1 MMKFNNDQEIQLLT
15 NKPYEKDAIISFKLV
30 NGDEIVAKVVEET
43 DTKYIVSK
51 PCTVV
56 PSAKG
61 LGLIQS
67 LFTSDLNKS
76 ISIDKS
82 HVMLHSATIKDVED
96 YYIQTTTG
104 ITPATAGGIIT

>member
-1 MMKFNNDQEIQLLT
+1 MLT
-15 NKPYEKDAIISFKLV
+15 NKHYEKDTIVSFKLV
-30 NGDEIVAKVVEET
+30 NGDEIVAKVLEET
-43 DTKYIVSK
+43 DAKYIVSK

-56 PSAKG
+56 PSQKG
-61 LGLIQS
+61 LALIQS

-76 ISIDKS
+76 ISIDKN
-82 HVMLHSATIKDVED
+82 HVMLHSATVKDVED

>member
-1 MMKFNNDQEIQLLT
+1 MLT
-15 NKPYEKDAIISFKLV
+15 TNGYNKDTIVSFKLV
-30 NGDEIVAKVVEET
+30 NGDEVVAKIIE
-43 DTKYIVSK
+43 DTATHYVVSK

-56 PSAKG
+56 PSQKG

-82 HVMLHSATIKDVED
+82 HVMLHSATVKEVED
-96 YYIQTTTG
+96 HYIQTTTG
-104 ITPATAGGIIT
+104 IQPASAGGIIT

>member
-1 MMKFNNDQEIQLLT
+1 MLAT
-15 NKPYEKDAIISFKLV
+15 NGYNKDTIVSFKLV
-30 NGDEIVAKVVEET
+30 NGDEIVAKIVEET
-43 DTKYIVSK
+43 TTHYVVSK

-76 ISIDKS
+76 ISLDKS
-82 HVMLHSATIKDVED
+82 HVMLHSATVKDVED

>member
-1 MMKFNNDQEIQLLT
+1 MLT
-15 NKPYEKDAIISFKLV
+15 TNGYNKDTIVSLKLV
-30 NGDEIVAKVVEET
+30 NGDEVVAKVVE
-43 DTKYIVSK
+43 DTPEHFVVSK

-82 HVMLHSATIKDVED
+82 HVMLHATTVKDVED
-96 YYIQTTTG
+96 YYIETTTG